1 MKNRSSAFFSHAGLP
16 KHLSWGYLGVL
27 IFMMGDGIEQGW
39 LSPYLIERGLS
50 LEASAALFTVY
61 GITIA
66 ISSWF
71 SGVLAETYGAR
82 KTMFYGLLLVCR
94 AW

>member
-1 MKNRSSAFFSHAGLP
+1 
-16 KHLSWGYLGVL
+16 
-27 IFMMGDGIEQGW
+27 MMGDGIEQAW

-66 ISSWF
+66 IRLGFRAYW
-71 SGVLAETYGAR
+71 LKQYGAR
-82 KTMFYGLLLVCR
+82 KTMFYGLLLYLLGTVGFVGLGIR
-94 AW
+94 I